1 MALHAWGT
9 TRRVSKDDWLEWL
22 RRLSLELL
30 KDSSSPS
37 LRSCWAL
44 AQAYNPMARYAASGL
59 PPPRLHMGSCRKRD
73 REKFILISSDG
84 ERVVLILSSGGKDKK
99 ANGTGS

>member
-1 MALHAWGT
+1 MALEADGFPLLPGGSQAWGAA
-9 TRRVSKDDWLEWL
+9 RRVSKDDWLEWL

-44 AQAYNPMARYAASGL
+44 AQAYNPMARYVRCIG
-59 PPPRLHMGSCRKRD
+59 MGSRGSHRKD
-73 REKFILISSDG
+73 RM
-84 ERVVLILSSGGKDKK
+84 
-99 ANGTGS
+99 

>member
-1 MALHAWGT
+1 MLPLMDFFCFWVVLCLVGELSSFVLQAWGAA
-9 TRRVSKDDWLEWL
+9 RRVSKDDWLEWL

-44 AQAYNPMARYAASGL
+44 AQAYNPMARYSIPGL
-59 PPPRLHMGSCRKRD
+59 LSHLKWQMEARYYK
-73 REKFILISSDG
+73 EKKK
-84 ERVVLILSSGGKDKK
+84 VV
-99 ANGTGS
+99 